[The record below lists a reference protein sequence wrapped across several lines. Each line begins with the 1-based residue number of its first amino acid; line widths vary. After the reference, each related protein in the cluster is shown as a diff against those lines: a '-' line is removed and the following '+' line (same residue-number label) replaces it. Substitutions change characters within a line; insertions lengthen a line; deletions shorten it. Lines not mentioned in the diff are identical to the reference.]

1 MAFVPRGVVMFSRIF
16 TWLQATDLADASH
29 CQVAYFLRGVT
40 IFCVK
45 SGRALGC
52 ARSLCVVCFDVAP
65 VDVVVAHALAVL
77 RVVVELTSVLAA
89 ALGPL

>member
-1 MAFVPRGVVMFSRIF
+1 
-16 TWLQATDLADASH
+16 
-29 CQVAYFLRGVT
+29 
-40 IFCVK
+40 VK